1 MEIIKHGN
9 KYKDRKLVCEK
20 CGCKFLYNNDDIFS
34 MSEIKVI
41 NEIHFEAIYYFV
53 DCPECSHRIR
63 IGY

>member
-20 CGCKFLYNNDDIFS
+20 CGCEFIYNFDDIHI
-34 MSEIKVI
+34 EIVRDAYI
-41 NEIHFEAIYYFV
+41 NTNLQHNQSCVA
-53 DCPECSHRIR
+53 CPECCNSIR